1 MTTLEISVP
10 QDNPADMQARRNAT
24 EAADLKSLR
33 ESKTSRDITA
43 HLLTV
48 RLRYVFPEFP
58 TEMETLLIP
67 AFRTAFPE
75 LIADFDK
82 YQAMPSGCS
91 CAGRLGSAFSL
102 NPLKVQDVLDKVFGG
117 RVFKFISAP
126 VTSQVNLIGS
136 TAIID
141 ATPQAWQRYFTELI
155 RQRGGN
161 AATLKNM
168 YNGVQIKEMDGN
180 QKWLLLFY

>member
-1 MTTLEISVP
+1 
-10 QDNPADMQARRNAT
+10 MQLRRNAS
-24 EAADLKSLR
+24 EALDLKNLR

-67 AFRTAFPE
+67 AFRAAFPE
-75 LIADFDK
+75 LTADFDK

-91 CAGRLGSAFSL
+91 CAGRIGSALSL
-102 NPLKVQDVLDKVFGG
+102 NATKVQDILDKAFGG
-117 RVFKFISAP
+117 RVFKFVAAP
-126 VTSQVNLIGS
+126 VTSQVNLIGT

-141 ATPQAWQRYFTELI
+141 ATPQAWQRYFAELI

-168 YNGVQIKEMDGN
+168 YNGVQIRELDGT